1 MGKREESGAIPA
13 PAPHPARDEDAFI
26 DPRAGPKAVARA
38 RARRRARLEHQQ
50 ELKRARIRFLPPG
63 RARLPRPLHQPV
75 DLGDDS
81 GRLRTLMEPR
91 SEIRARDRLTPPT
104 VKNTGEAL

>member
-13 PAPHPARDEDAFI
+13 PAPHSARDEDAFI

-50 ELKRARIRFLPPG
+50 ELKRARIRFL
-63 RARLPRPLHQPV
+63 AL
-75 DLGDDS
+75 LGALVFLALFIS
-81 GRLRTLMEPR
+81 LSIWET
-91 SEIRARDRLTPPT
+91 IRAVFGL
-104 VKNTGEAL
+104 